1 MELSKTDAREIVKE
15 ISTLLN
21 KKLNIM
27 NNKGIII
34 ASSDEKRINTFHEG
48 AYKIINEHLKE
59 LSVFETDLDLKGTY
73 PGLNFPIEINDEIVG
88 VVGIIGNTDET
99 RAFGNIVKKM
109 TEILLEGKVREEE
122 KRNKE
127 KVRNYFLVD
136 WISSPNTIFNTQLIQ
151 RGLDLNID
159 IQKQRR
165 IICIE
170 ISLLDKN
177 ILLNLEKKI
186 INRLYSFNQSNLI
199 FKESTFIVL
208 ATELTDKEKINK
220 QLIKIIEMSKEEN
233 AKIFIGISNETKN
246 FYDIHSLYLNAKHA
260 LKIQRSK
267 NISGYSYFSD
277 LYMDLIYEQI
287 PSKTKNLIL
296 NKVFANYNKESLP
309 KIINILKT
317 YYDTNCS
324 INKASNLLNMH
335 SNTLQYHLTKIKETT
350 SLNPRDVKDS
360 MIFQLAIEFFQDSL
374 T

>member
-34 ASSDEKRINTFHEG
+34 ASSDNKRINTFHEG
-48 AYKIINEHLKE
+48 AFKIINEQLKE
-59 LSVFETDLDLKGTY
+59 LSVFEKDLDLQGTY
-73 PGLNFPIEINDEIVG
+73 PGLNFPIEINGEIVG
-88 VVGIIGNTDET
+88 VVGITGNTDET
-99 RAFGNIVKKM
+99 RSFGNIVKKM
-109 TEILLEGKVREEE
+109 TEILIEGKAREEE
-122 KRNKE
+122 KLNKE
-127 KVRNYFLVD
+127 KVRNYFLID

-170 ISLLDKN
+170 ISILNKN
-177 ILLNLEKKI
+177 ILLNLEKKV
-186 INRLYSFNQSNLI
+186 INKLYSFNQSNLI

-208 ATELTDKEKINK
+208 ATELIDKEKLNN
-220 QLIKIIEMSKEEN
+220 QLLKIIEISETEN
-233 AKIFIGISNETKN
+233 AKIFIGISNETVD
-246 FYDIHSLYLNAKHA
+246 FYNIHSLYLNAKHA

-267 NISGYSYFSD
+267 NINGFSYFSD

-287 PSKTKNLIL
+287 PSNTKNLIL
-296 NKVFANYNKESLP
+296 NKVFANYNKDNLH
-309 KIINILKT
+309 KVINILKK

-324 INKASNLLNMH
+324 INKASSLLNMH
-335 SNTLQYHLTKIKETT
+335 PNTLQYHLNKIKDTT
-350 SLNPRDVKDS
+350 TLNPRDVRDS
-360 MIFQLAIEFFQDSL
+360 MIFQLAIEFFQDL
-374 T
+374 TN